1 MIKALKNLQT
11 ACPSY
16 QAYAHFTT
24 RDLMELEQDK
34 ILYQTQI
41 QTLNSSYFEN
51 KGSGNFITK
60 PLPKAFQ
67 WSSVEALLVFDFD
80 DDGYLDLMAAG
91 NNSGMNV
98 AIGDLNA
105 SKGIL
110 ALGTG
115 RGDFKTMS
123 THLLENF
130 LSGEV
135 RTIKKVM
142 VGELPYL
149 LAASNNGNLNIFKI
163 NPLYK
168 W

>member
-1 MIKALKNLQT
+1 M
-11 ACPSY
+11 
-16 QAYAHFTT
+16 
-24 RDLMELEQDK
+24 K
-34 ILYQTQI
+34 I
-41 QTLNSSYFEN
+41 
-51 KGSGNFITK
+51 KGSGHFITK

-98 AIGDLNA
+98 ALGNLDA

-115 RGDFKTMS
+115 GGDFKTLS
-123 THLLENF
+123 THLLGNF

-135 RTIKKVM
+135 RSIKKVR
-142 VGELPYL
+142 VGEVPYFL
-149 LAASNNGNLNIFKI
+149 SIHNNGNLDMFKI
-163 NPLYK
+163 NPLFK